1 MELEP
6 TGWPALNLA
15 QAAVRLPHYKE
26 GTRLDEL
33 LFADPGSGEG
43 GSSSDPPSRLDPP
56 ADSVQRTRSGKPPPG
71 TREVSP
77 EAAIALAETALALGA
92 PGIKEG
98 ERDK

>member
-26 GTRLDEL
+26 GTRLDQL

-43 GSSSDPPSRLDPP
+43 AEKRAESSTPTSS
-56 ADSVQRTRSGKPPPG
+56 KPPPG

>member
-6 TGWPALNLA
+6 TGWPALNLH

-33 LFADPGSGEG
+33 LFADPGAGEA
-43 GSSSDPPSRLDPP
+43 GSSSGPPSRLDPP
-56 ADSVQRTRSGKPPPG
+56 ADSSKPPPG

-98 ERDK
+98 TRSE